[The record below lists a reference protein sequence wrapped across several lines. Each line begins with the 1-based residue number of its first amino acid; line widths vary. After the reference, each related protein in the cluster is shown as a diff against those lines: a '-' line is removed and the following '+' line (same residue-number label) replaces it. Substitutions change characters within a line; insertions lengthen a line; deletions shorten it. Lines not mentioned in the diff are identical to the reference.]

1 MSEFLYSIDIALFRF
16 LNSALSNPV
25 GDFLWPYITDY
36 DRYLPVRILLVA
48 VWLLLM
54 IKGGKRGRTAAL
66 LVVVVLVCAD
76 QLSSF
81 VIKPALERPRPCH
94 TVNGVQVVQQV
105 HLLVHCGG
113 GKSFPSSHA
122 VNNFAV
128 ATLFPFFYRRWAW
141 AFFTWA
147 GLVALSRVTVGVH
160 YPSDI
165 LGGAMI
171 GTAIA
176 GLVIWLWTLAG
187 RSFAPWLLLEP
198 KKEKADG

>member
-1 MSEFLYSIDIALFRF
+1 MIDFFYSIDVALFTF
-16 LNSALSNPV
+16 INSGLSTPI

-36 DRYLPVRILLVA
+36 DRYLPVRILLVI
-48 VWLLLM
+48 VWLTLM

-66 LVVVVLVCAD
+66 LVILVLVCAD

-81 VIKPALERPRPCH
+81 VIKPMVHRARPCH
-94 TVNGVQVVQQV
+94 MVNGAQVVQQI

-113 GKSFPSSHA
+113 GMAFPSSHA

-128 ATLFPFFYRRWAW
+128 ATLFAFFYRRETWALF
-141 AFFTWA
+141 AWA

-165 LGGAMI
+165 LGGAII
-171 GTAIA
+171 GAA
-176 GLVIWLWTLAG
+176 VAAVVLWVWALAG
-187 RSFAPWLLLEP
+187 RTIAPWLLLKP
-198 KKEKADG
+198 KESH

>member
-1 MSEFLYSIDIALFRF
+1 MIEFLYTVDVAMFSF
-16 LNSALSNPV
+16 LNSGLANPV

-36 DRYLPVRILLVA
+36 DRYLPVRILLVV

-54 IKGGKRGRTAAL
+54 VKGGKRGRTAAL

-81 VIKPALERPRPCH
+81 GIKPLLERPRPCH
-94 TVNGVQVVQQV
+94 MVNGVQVVQNV

-128 ATLFPFFYRRWAW
+128 ATLFTFFYRRWAW
-141 AFFTWA
+141 AFFAWA

-165 LGGAMI
+165 LGGAII
-171 GTAIA
+171 GMAVA
-176 GLVIWLWTLAG
+176 GLIIWLWSLAG
-187 RSFAPWLLLEP
+187 RSFASWLLLEP
-198 KKEKADG
+198 EKETPDG